1 MERFGE
7 YFILMSDFRIFER
20 KKHQDNRGFFVES
33 CPAFVESE
41 LGTKFVQDNLSFSKK
56 GVVRGLHYQW
66 EEPMGKLISVVKG
79 SIIDY
84 IVDVRADS
92 ETYGTSFAFELSD
105 RNDLMLWTPPGFAH
119 GFEALE
125 DSYVLYK
132 CSSIYSAEA
141 EGSINIFDKNID
153 ISLQTPKECVIM
165 SKRDLEAV
173 SFEDYCK
180 DPKFFKEKI

>member
-1 MERFGE
+1 MNCFK
-7 YFILMSDFRIFER
+7 IFER
-20 KKHQDNRGFFVES
+20 KKYLDIRGFFIES
-33 CPAFVESE
+33 CPASVEVD
-41 LGTKFVQDNLSFSKK
+41 LGVKFVQDNLSFSKK

-66 EEPMGKLISVVKG
+66 SEPMGKLVSVIKG

-84 IVDVRADS
+84 VVDVRIDS
-92 ETYGTSFAFELSD
+92 ETYGQSFSFELSD
-105 RNDLMLWTPPGFAH
+105 RNDLMLWVPPGFAH

-132 CSSIYSAEA
+132 CSSKYNPEA
-141 EGSINIFDKNID
+141 EGSINIFDKNIG

-165 SKRDLEAV
+165 SKRDLDAI

-180 DPKFFKEKI
+180 DPKFFKEKK